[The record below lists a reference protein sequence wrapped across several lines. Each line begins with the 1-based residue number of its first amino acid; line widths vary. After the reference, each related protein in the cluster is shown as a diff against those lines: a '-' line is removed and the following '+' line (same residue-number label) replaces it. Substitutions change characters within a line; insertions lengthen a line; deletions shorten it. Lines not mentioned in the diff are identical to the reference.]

1 MFATIHTINMSEVIN
16 TNNELE
22 SEKLL
27 IEAARPGDEE
37 AIAELLRITWQ
48 ATYPNAEAGITE
60 EDIRLRTEGENG
72 ERIPKKIERWR
83 KNIEITDGSKAV
95 YVARL
100 NDIIVGVTAPNN
112 IDGRRRLGA
121 LYVLPDLQGKGVG
134 GKLIRKALDWHGD
147 KDDIYLNV
155 ASYNKNAIDFYKRF
169 GFEETDTIVV
179 DKGDVYGETQI
190 PEIEMVLKA
199 KD

>member
-1 MFATIHTINMSEVIN
+1 MSEVIN